1 MIEPY
6 LYFNGKC
13 SEAIDYYEKI
23 FTGKE
28 KKILHYNEMPFTS
41 ENPVADEVGE
51 LVMHAEMLVNGTKVN
66 FSDIQEKIIPGN
78 MISLTVRFGTSDE
91 VVSAFNQLKE
101 NGEVCMELG
110 QQFFS
115 PMYGWVKDKYGI
127 GWQLI
132 CE

>member
-13 SEAIDYYEKI
+13 SEAIDLYERI
-23 FTGKE
+23 FAGKE
-28 KKILHYNEMPFTS
+28 KKVLRYSEMPFNSDDPT
-41 ENPVADEVGE
+41 VGE
-51 LVMHAEMLVNGTKVN
+51 MGELIMHAEMLINGTRVN
-66 FSDIQEKIIPGN
+66 FSDIQEKAIPGN
-78 MISLTVRFGTSDE
+78 MISLAVRFSSSDE
-91 VVSAFNQLKE
+91 VVHVFNQLKDG
-101 NGEVCMELG
+101 GEICMELG

-115 PMYGWVKDKYGI
+115 TMYGCVRDKYGI